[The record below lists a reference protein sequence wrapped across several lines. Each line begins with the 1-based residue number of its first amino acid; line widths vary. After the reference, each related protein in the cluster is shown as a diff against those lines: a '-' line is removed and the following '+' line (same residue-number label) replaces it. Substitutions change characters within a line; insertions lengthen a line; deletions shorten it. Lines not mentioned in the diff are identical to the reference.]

1 MDAAGEENR
10 REMKLEEAFEKLDDM
25 LAELE
30 SGDISLEEC
39 FERYQEGMKL
49 LKQCNDIIL
58 ISHLKFRTATALLHR
73 MTA

>member
-30 SGDISLEEC
+30 SGDISLE
-39 FERYQEGMKL
+39 
-49 LKQCNDIIL
+49 
-58 ISHLKFRTATALLHR
+58 
-73 MTA
+73 

>member
-49 LKQCNDIIL
+49 LKQGNDIIDRVEKKV
-58 ISHLKFRTATALLHR
+58 LKLNGSGELEEL
-73 MTA
+73 

>member
-49 LKQCNDIIL
+49 LKQCNDIIDRVKKKV
-58 ISHLKFRTATALLHR
+58 LKLNGSGELEEL
-73 MTA
+73 